1 MSFSSKVKEE
11 LATISRKDFTLK
23 GKTSFFCKYSVDKV
37 RYFYYTKVEL
47 AYILYYKIGGFF
59 NRFF

>member
-1 MSFSSKVKEE
+1 M
-11 LATISRKDFTLK
+11 L
-23 GKTSFFCKYSVDKV
+23 FFYKYSVDKV

-47 AYILYYKIGGFF
+47 AYILYYKNGGFF